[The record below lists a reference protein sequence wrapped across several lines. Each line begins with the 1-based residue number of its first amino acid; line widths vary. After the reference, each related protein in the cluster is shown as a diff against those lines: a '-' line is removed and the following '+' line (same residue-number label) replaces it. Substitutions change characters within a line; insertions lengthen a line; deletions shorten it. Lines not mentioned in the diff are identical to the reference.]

1 MKRYFAIAALA
12 IVAAGC
18 GQNAPGDDANAATKG
33 ADKQAVEGGGIKPVE
48 QIKGQEQVVNDP
60 SQIKPGGS
68 YRIEPANPNDE
79 KYRPDPRLAGG
90 G

>member
-1 MKRYFAIAALA
+1 MRQLIAIAALA

-18 GQNAPGDDANAATKG
+18 GQNAPADNPSAAGKVP
-33 ADKQAVEGGGIKPVE
+33 DKQATATGLKPV
-48 QIKGQEQVVNDP
+48 QDLKGQEQVVNDP
-60 SQIKPGGS
+60 SQIRPGGS